1 MLMKVVINMT
11 NIVSTSKKHDKY
23 NNSYFYKYF
32 FPGCNE
38 AFYILYLSLKSVG
51 NQEYK
56 T

>member
-1 MLMKVVINMT
+1 MINIT
-11 NIVSTSKKHDKY
+11 TVSFI
-23 NNSYFYKYF
+23 NNF